1 MKKFFLFFF
10 ILCFFLANANTR
22 RYRIVITDNPSTTIM
37 IGWEQVSG
45 SNTKIYYDSIDYG
58 INWSN
63 YAFFKSK
70 ETEVIDRGMTNS
82 FTKLDGLTPNTNYY
96 FLIKDSEGI
105 SSRYWFKTAPNTNE
119 TMSFIAGG
127 DSRNNRIPRQF
138 ANTMV
143 SKLKPTAVFF
153 GGDMTNDDSD
163 IEWQEWFD
171 DWQLTIASDGRMFP
185 IIPARGNHEFNN
197 NRIPKLFNIPNV
209 NSYYKITFGNN
220 LYSIYTLNSEISA
233 GGSQAA
239 WLKNTLEQ
247 DNSIWKSAQY
257 HKPMKPH
264 VTYKS
269 EGNDEYN
276 NWAKLFYDYKVK
288 LVFESDSHTVKT
300 TWPIKPCL
308 FGINCDEGFER
319 DDINGT
325 IYVGEGCWGA
335 PLRNSNDNKTWSRD
349 FGSFNQFKWL
359 CVSNTKIELKTIII
373 EDPNTISEINNIT
386 TCLVPNGVNIWNP
399 TNGDTVTI
407 TNLNLETPNITFTS
421 VADNDFIENGLNTS
435 IQTEAFDTD
444 GNILFV
450 EFYINGELIAVDN
463 TYPFETN
470 YDFDDGFY
478 ILESIAYDND
488 NLTNNEAIRLYIGN
502 FDIKLFPNPF
512 KEIISFNNL
521 GKSFTNAE
529 IFIYS
534 INGKL
539 IYNKK
544 LLGKKINL
552 EELSS
557 GIYLLRMVGINNK
570 VIIKKIIKN

>member
-1 MKKFFLFFF
+1 
-10 ILCFFLANANTR
+10 
-22 RYRIVITDNPSTTIM
+22 M